1 MIRVR
6 LTELTSPNRSFDY
19 LKGYQSIFLR
29 KQNVAPKFIDNF
41 VVGNKFSCKMSFLFP
56 C

>member
-6 LTELTSPNRSFDY
+6 LMELTSPNRSFDY

-29 KQNVAPKFIDNF
+29 KQNVTPKFMGNF
-41 VVGNKFSCKMSFLFP
+41 VVGNKFSCKMSFSPP